1 MSSLSEH
8 IQHDIIQIS
17 EKKDSLVF
25 STSILVSLNNRL
37 KETEKKLILQSE
49 KVLRTIIQHIQ
60 TSIDVLFDI
69 NYEMSVIDMVL
80 AFVGFI
86 KKYNAVTFTKP
97 SILQNSK
104 TMALRGLKTI
114 WTNESKAKISQEI
127 AL

>member
-1 MSSLSEH
+1 M
-8 IQHDIIQIS
+8 
-17 EKKDSLVF
+17 VF

-80 AFVGFI
+80 GFVGFI

-104 TMALRGLKTI
+104 TMALRELKTI